1 MTVWSAAHVTPV
13 SETLASW
20 GRVWEPTLERTH
32 VGISAAAGGVPHQA
46 HEGLAL
52 PLREI
57 REESNQIA
65 DVGGHPKWSGIFLDC
80 GISLEKCRNS
90 TPRGGTE
97 TAAPPA
103 NASGAAVS
111 FLSCE
116 SARLSACT
124 DCAGFC
130 AAFSPAALIASG
142 RARIPGILH
151 VL

>member
-52 PLREI
+52 PFREI

-80 GISLEKCRNS
+80 GISLGFCNNS

-97 TAAPPA
+97 SAVSFAK
-103 NASGAAVS
+103 ASGAAVS
-111 FLSCE
+111 LLSC
-116 SARLSACT
+116 SRR
-124 DCAGFC
+124 
-130 AAFSPAALIASG
+130 
-142 RARIPGILH
+142 RANYP
-151 VL
+151 